1 MPAAEHLLKGLFVAL
16 ALHAGIWA
24 SADPSARW
32 GMLAAIDGIA
42 MAGLVVSLGWAAM
55 RTAPGRNRP
64 LAHLMFLLLKHG
76 AMVRGGLVGGMVA
89 GALALA
95 SPDGQPGRELL
106 ALLTVAGLAAGAMC
120 GLAARQRRAEAR
132 LGLALGVA
140 LVLAAAAVA
149 AGLAPWRAEGAE
161 SLLPARLDMLAWQI
175 LFVLVMLPVLDIA
188 AESPQTKADAALWCA
203 LLGLGLW
210 LPSRQGPPA
219 LVFVVLV
226 LPVVV
231 FALVA
236 RTVLPGWAS
245 FKMAFKGRALARQG
259 DLPGALAC
267 FRQALRLNPSDK
279 MAREG
284 YWRTHLELE
293 PEGVASDPLARRL
306 IHPGD
311 CLHRASELLTSS
323 PPQLTDAYRLLN
335 LAEKLDPAL
344 APLVSFWMAVALL
357 HEKRD
362 DEACARVRPLL
373 EIPGA
378 GANETDL
385 DSTLLAWRLTMA
397 WHKGARARL
406 LEGALARPGAR
417 LAAIA
422 AIERGLAA
430 DAADSELWAIK
441 RELYSGLDNAEFR
454 AGRDLGLPPGD
465 PVYLDEIAA
474 ALAGDDSTWK
484 RAASYMAMAVEAG
497 GSRMVRRLIAL
508 ARLLEARG
516 DEDGSRARFRQAAE
530 AGRAMGPEALEPED
544 KDLYFRAARHQAEL
558 AEHEGR
564 GADAIGWWQA
574 TLASD
579 RSGIETLRR
588 LAALHEA
595 AGDPLSALK
604 DVVKGLIYQA
614 DDKDLLERRDRYLWS
629 IPLESPACTAEGL
642 KGLVDPVHC
651 VRKAKGILDDRRGDP
666 EWLEVAEH
674 LLALADRVD
683 PGNLMAKALLSR
695 ARLRLGDRDAAIAG
709 FEAVR
714 AAKPTGLF
722 QGDGPEAWQLAN
734 QALGDLYLEVG
745 RPAEA
750 IACLADFRDSPRS
763 GAATL
768 FKLGQAHEELGE
780 LAKARSYYRQ
790 VTGYEDNPLA
800 WQARE
805 AIDRLSR
812 GAEGGN

>member
-1 MPAAEHLLKGLFVAL
+1 MPAAEHYLKGLFVAL

-32 GMLAAIDGIA
+32 TTLAAIDGIA
-42 MAGLVVSLGWAAM
+42 LAGLALSLGWAAT
-55 RTAPGRNRP
+55 RTAPGRNQP

-76 AMVRGGLVGGMVA
+76 AMIRGGLVGGMVA
-89 GALALA
+89 GALTLA
-95 SPDGQPGRELL
+95 APGEGAGRELL
-106 ALLTVAGLAAGAMC
+106 ALLSVAGLAAGALC

-132 LGLALGVA
+132 LGLAL
-140 LVLAAAAVA
+140 AVA
-149 AGLAPWRAEGAE
+149 VVVAGTAVVAGLAPWRGEGAE
-161 SLLPARLDMLAWQI
+161 NLLPARLDLLSWQI
-175 LFVLVMLPVLDIA
+175 LFVLMVLPVLDIA
-188 AESPQTKADAALWCA
+188 AESPQTKADAAFWCS

-267 FRQALRLNPSDK
+267 FRQALRLNPSDR

-311 CLHRASELLTSS
+311 CLQRASELLTAS
-323 PPQLTDAYRLLN
+323 PPHLADANRLLT
-335 LAEKLDPAL
+335 LAGKLDPAL
-344 APLVSFWMAVALL
+344 APLVSFWTAVALL

-362 DEACARVRPLL
+362 EEAFARVEPLL
-373 EIPGA
+373 AIPGENA
-378 GANETDL
+378 TEVDL
-385 DSTLLAWRLTMA
+385 DATLSAWRLTMA

-406 LEGALARPGAR
+406 MAGALARPGAR

-422 AIERGLAA
+422 AVERGLAA
-430 DAADSELWAIK
+430 DPGDQELWGIK
-441 RELYSGLDNAEFR
+441 RELYSGLNEPEFR
-454 AGRDLGLPPGD
+454 AGRALGLPPGD
-465 PVYLDEIAA
+465 PAYLDEVAA
-474 ALAGDDSTWK
+474 ALAGDEATWS
-484 RAASYMAMAVEAG
+484 RAAAYMAMAVESG
-497 GSRMVRRLIAL
+497 GSRVVRRLVGL

-516 DEDGSRARFRQAAE
+516 DEDGARARFRQAAD
-530 AGRAMGPEALEPED
+530 AGRALGPEALEPED

-564 GADAIGWWQA
+564 GGDAIGWWQA

-595 AGDPLSALK
+595 AGDPLSALR
-604 DVVKGLIYQA
+604 DVVKGLVYQS

-629 IPLESPACTAEGL
+629 LPLGHPACSAEGL
-642 KGLVDPVHC
+642 KGLVDPAYC
-651 VRKAKGILDDRRGDP
+651 VRKARGILDDRRGDA

-683 PGNLMAKALLSR
+683 PGNLMAKALLAR

-722 QGDGPEAWQLAN
+722 QGDAPEAWQLAN

-745 RPAEA
+745 RPADA

-768 FKLGQAHEELGE
+768 FKLGQAHEEVGE

-805 AIDRLSR
+805 AIDRLAR
-812 GAEGGN
+812 GTEGGN